1 MLHFLCGKKVEFL
14 AKAIKEIDMN
24 IKSLCS
30 LFLLLL
36 CFNFLS
42 AQENLVLNSGFEE
55 IVQETNGQAYMEN
68 VAHWYNTNKRQSTP
82 LYGTPDHM
90 FAAKRYNGSTRNDT
104 YFKPFQGQST
114 AGVITYMQRVRDYR
128 EYISIR
134 LNKEMQIGNTYEVSF
149 YITNGN
155 FTTFGNI
162 GTNGFGA
169 LLTDVPVEQRAHE
182 PLYERPQFMLEDIF
196 YTTEWQKVSFKIK
209 ADKAYRYLTLGNFL
223 RDYYVKKRYYH
234 YDVDPQSYFYIDN
247 VSITE
252 KDEEV
257 IYEEEEPVVTKQ
269 VEIPKKAPLEG
280 RNVNVQNRF
289 KIGKWGITI
298 KVWDRKEVDGDVISL
313 RYNGQWILRNYSLK
327 KRKKKIKIEYISDQE
342 NILIFFAHNL
352 GAEPP
357 STAAIMLKSGK
368 EKRSMSIQSDMK
380 YCGAIQ
386 LVR

>member
-1 MLHFLCGKKVEFL
+1 MKRLAILICLIGISQFLW
-14 AKAIKEIDMN
+14 
-24 IKSLCS
+24 S
-30 LFLLLL
+30 
-36 CFNFLS
+36 
-42 AQENLVLNSGFEE
+42 QENLVLNASFEE
-55 IVQETNGQAYMEN
+55 IEQETNGQAYMEN
-68 VAHWYNTNKRQSTP
+68 VSHWYNTNKRQNTP

-90 FAAKRYNGSTRNDT
+90 YAAKRFNGTTRNDA
-104 YFKPFQGQST
+104 YFKPFEGKST

-134 LNKEMQIGNTYEVSF
+134 LTKELQIGNTYEVSF

-169 LLTDVPVEQRAHE
+169 LLTEVPVEQRAYE
-182 PLYERPQFMLEDIF
+182 PLYEKPQFMIENIF
-196 YTTEWQKVSFKIK
+196 YTTEWKKVSFKVQ

-223 RDYYVKKRYYH
+223 RDYYIKKRYYH

-247 VSITE
+247 VSVVEI
-252 KDEEV
+252 DEEV
-257 IYEEEEPVVTKQ
+257 TYEEEEPVVTQQ
-269 VEIPKKAPLEG
+269 VEAPKAAPLEG

-313 RYNGQWILRNYSLK
+313 RYNDRWILRNYSLK
-327 KRKKKIKIEYISDQE
+327 KRKKKIKINYQSSKD

-352 GAEPP
+352 GEEPP

-368 EKRSMSIQSDMK
+368 EKRYMSIQSDMK